1 MPSNVKSG
9 LVVEKDDAVRSGA
22 TFESLARFFE
32 LDLRDLLP
40 EPPAA
45 IFKSGTLPTEFLA
58 GFAER

>member
-9 LVVEKDDAVRSGA
+9 LVAEKDAAVRSGA

-40 EPPAA
+40 QPPAA
-45 IFKSGTLPTEFLA
+45 IFKSGTLPT
-58 GFAER
+58 